1 MHIVIVGNGVA
12 GITCALDARD
22 RDASARI
29 TVLSGETPYFYSRTA
44 LMYAFMD
51 KMNRRDLEPYERD
64 VWRKRNIGLVTD
76 WVVDHDA
83 DKRELKLAGGNTL
96 AYDVL
101 VLALGAAANK
111 PDWKGLAEVKQGAVN
126 FVSMQ
131 DLDACEALTREAKR
145 AVVVGGGLIGIEL
158 VECLV
163 HHGVATT
170 FLIREPYYWPAALS
184 REESQMVIAHLREQG
199 VEVVLDE
206 NVERVESTGGRF
218 NAVVTASGKRYA
230 ADVLGVCV
238 GVRANL
244 ERMKAWKSAPAS
256 RRGIVVDDRFR
267 TSLPGVFA
275 CGDCCEIERQGRP
288 PLVETIWY
296 SAKRHGALVA
306 RNLFGDDVRYEPP
319 TFFNSSKFFHIEFT
333 TVGDVESAPAGTP
346 TIFRHRAGEHACQR
360 IVHDG
365 TRVIGFNM
373 LGSRWDNAVLARWI
387 EEKRSPTY
395 VLRHLAEA
403 QHDVEFG
410 RMAIEKFDEVNIPLV
425 KLGSPANA

>member
-1 MHIVIVGNGVA
+1 MHIVIVGNGIA

-29 TVLSGETPYFYSRTA
+29 TVVGGETEYFYSRTA

-51 KMNRRDLEPYERD
+51 KMNRRDLEPLERD

-83 DKRELKLAGGNTL
+83 DKRELKLAGGRTI

-101 VLALGAAANK
+101 VLALGATANK
-111 PDWKGLAEVKQGAVN
+111 PDWEGLTEVKHGVVN

-131 DLDACEALTREAKR
+131 DLDACEAMVPSAKR

-163 HHGVATT
+163 HHGIATT

-199 VEVVLDE
+199 VEVV
-206 NVERVESTGGRF
+206 VEDSVQRVESSGGRF
-218 NAVVTASGKRYA
+218 TAVVTSSGKRYA
-230 ADVLGVCV
+230 GDILGVCI

-244 ERMKAWKSAPAS
+244 DRMKAWKSAPAS
-256 RRGIVVDDRFR
+256 RRGIVVDERFR
-267 TSLPGVFA
+267 TDIAGVFA
-275 CGDCCEIERQGRP
+275 CGDCCEIARP
-288 PLVETIWY
+288 TKGPLIETIWY
-296 SAKRHGALVA
+296 SAKRHGAVVA
-306 RNLFGDDVRYEPP
+306 RNIFGDDVAYEPP
-319 TFFNSSKFFHIEFT
+319 VFFNSSKFFHIEFT

-346 TIFRHRAGEHACQR
+346 TIFRHRAGQHVCQR

-373 LGSRWDNAVLARWI
+373 LGSRWDNEVLVRWVT
-387 EEKRSPTY
+387 ERRSPAY

-403 QHDVEFG
+403 QHDV
-410 RMAIEKFDEVNIPLV
+410 
-425 KLGSPANA
+425 

>member
-29 TVLSGETPYFYSRTA
+29 TVVSGETAYFYSRTA

-51 KMNRRDLEPYERD
+51 KMNRRDLEPFERD

-76 WVVDHDA
+76 WVTDHDA
-83 DKRELKLAGGNTL
+83 DKRELKLAGGRTIS
-96 AYDVL
+96 YDVL
-101 VLALGAAANK
+101 VLALGAAPNRPEWA
-111 PDWKGLAEVKQGAVN
+111 GLAEAKHGVVN

-131 DLDACEALTREAKR
+131 DLDACESLVPASKR

-163 HHGVATT
+163 RHGIATT

-184 REESQMVIAHLREQG
+184 REEAQMVVAHLRDHG
-199 VEVVLDE
+199 VNVVLDE
-206 NVERVESTGGRF
+206 NVERIESSGGR
-218 NAVVTASGKRYA
+218 VTGVTTASGKRFD
-230 ADVLGVCV
+230 ADILGICI

-244 ERMKAWKSAPAS
+244 ERLRGWKDAPLS

-267 TSLPGVFA
+267 TNLANVYA
-275 CGDCCEIERQGRP
+275 CGDCCEIERPGAP
-288 PLVETIWY
+288 PLVELIWY
-296 SAKRHGALVA
+296 SARRHGALVA
-306 RNLFGDDVRYEPP
+306 RNTFGDDVAYVPP
-319 TFFNSSKFFHIEFT
+319 VFFNSSKFFHIEFT
-333 TVGDVESAPAGTP
+333 TVGDVETAKACTP
-346 TIFRHRAGEHACQR
+346 TIFRHRVGHNVSQR

-365 TRVIGFNM
+365 DRVIGFNM
-373 LGSRWDNAVLARWI
+373 LGSRWDNEVLARWVA
-387 EEKRSPTY
+387 ERRSPSY

-403 QHDVEFG
+403 QHDVELG
-410 RMAIEKFDEVNIPLV
+410 RVDLARFDESNIPHA
-425 KLGSPANA
+425 KLGAPPHA

>member
-1 MHIVIVGNGVA
+1 MHIVIVGNGIA
-12 GITCALDARD
+12 GITCALDARS

-29 TVLSGETPYFYSRTA
+29 TVVGGESEFFYSRTA

-83 DKRELKLAGGNTL
+83 EKREVKLAGGKTL
-96 AYDVL
+96 TYDVL
-101 VLALGAAANK
+101 VLALGATANV
-111 PDWKGLAEVKQGAVN
+111 PDWAGLAETKQGVVN
-126 FVSMQ
+126 FISAQ
-131 DLDACEALTREAKR
+131 DLDACEALVPKAGR

-158 VECLV
+158 VECLM
-163 HHGVATT
+163 HHGIATT

-199 VEVVLDE
+199 VEVVVDE
-206 NVERVESTGGRF
+206 SVERVESTGGRF
-218 NAVVTASGKRYA
+218 DAVVTKSGKRYA
-230 ADVLGVCV
+230 GDILGVCI

-244 ERMKAWKSAPAS
+244 ERMKSWKSAPAS
-256 RRGIVVDDRFR
+256 RRGIIVDERFR
-267 TSLPGVFA
+267 TNLPAVFA
-275 CGDCCEIERQGRP
+275 CGDCCEIERPGRA
-288 PLVETIWY
+288 PLIETIWY

-306 RNLFGDDVRYEPP
+306 RNVFGDDVAYEPP
-319 TFFNSSKFFHIEFT
+319 VFFNSSKFFHIEFT
-333 TVGDVESAPAGTP
+333 TVGEVEYAPAGTP
-346 TIFRHRAGEHACQR
+346 TIFRHRSGKHVCQR

-373 LGSRWDNAVLARWI
+373 LGSRWDNEVLARWV
-387 EEKRSPTY
+387 EERRSPTW

-403 QHDVEFG
+403 QHDVELG
-410 RMAIEKFDEVNIPLV
+410 RMNLQAFDEVNIPLA
-425 KLGSPANA
+425 KLGSPPHA